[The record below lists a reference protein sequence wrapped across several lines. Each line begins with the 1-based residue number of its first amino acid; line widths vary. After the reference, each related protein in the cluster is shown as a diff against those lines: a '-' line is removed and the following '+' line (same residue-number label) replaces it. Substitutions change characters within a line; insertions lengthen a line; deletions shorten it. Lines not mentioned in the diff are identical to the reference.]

1 MVAEQMKSNM
11 SFCSKLVLLIAAIF
25 ISAGAAGQ
33 EISPETLAKRVRRKN
48 LTVKEWN
55 VEQRTSTRWLDHLKV
70 YDDQGRCVEE
80 IEYAQYGQ
88 KERIVT
94 TYGENGLVEKEVV
107 YDDRNKVVRVRKYEY
122 NADGT
127 KSKQYNYLPNG
138 RLYSI
143 KTYEYAFAD

>member
-1 MVAEQMKSNM
+1 M
-11 SFCSKLVLLIAAIF
+11 
-25 ISAGAAGQ
+25 
-33 EISPETLAKRVRRKN
+33 
-48 LTVKEWN
+48 
-55 VEQRTSTRWLDHLKV
+55 
-70 YDDQGRCVEE
+70 
-80 IEYAQYGQ
+80 
-88 KERIVT
+88 T